1 MRTLNPQ
8 ISSSTLVE
16 MDDLKR
22 QREDSEAIINN
33 LRKTIKD
40 MAKQMKQMEIRLE
53 GSNYNSLQS
62 LSPRDRN
69 VTNNRDK

>member
-1 MRTLNPQ
+1 MSYQNAINPQKAMRTLNPN

-16 MDDLKR
+16 MDELKR

-40 MAKQMKQMEIRLE
+40 MAKQMK
-53 GSNYNSLQS
+53 
-62 LSPRDRN
+62 
-69 VTNNRDK
+69 